1 MGSSP
6 RAGEHTYPPIC
17 VSPDSS
23 SCAGSIH
30 FSTRGGTR
38 KQPENI
44 QFPCCVEMSRR
55 FLAYGGHAPTGFGS

>member
-6 RAGEHTYPPIC
+6 RAGEHPYPPM
-17 VSPDSS
+17 DSS

-44 QFPCCVEMSRR
+44 QFPCCIEMSRR
-55 FLAYGGHAPTGFGS
+55 FLAYGGHALTGFGS